1 MLRQRHDRPHGPL
14 LKVTAAVRANAV
26 KHLSDTLPAKG
37 TLERTNHCI
46 GRFREQVAIAV
57 FAIWPQFEH
66 QRNRSGVASR
76 QGVAENAKHSGFD
89 TGLIFRGL
97 VIGEHDLI
105 RAV

>member
-1 MLRQRHDRPHGPL
+1 MLRQRRDRPHRPRL
-14 LKVTAAVRANAV
+14 EVTAAVRANAV

-46 GRFREQVAIAV
+46 GRFRGQVAITV

-66 QRNRSGVASR
+66 QRDRSGVASR
-76 QGVAENAKHSGFD
+76 QCVAENTNHSGLD
-89 TGLIFRGL
+89 TGLVFRGII
-97 VIGEHDLI
+97 IGEDDLV